1 MGRVLDVLADRLLE
15 LGPAAHAP
23 QEEGRQWRRARDE
36 RGVEWLLL
44 DTPGRSVN
52 IISEATLDELNEIL
66 AQLEDDSPRALVI
79 RSAKPAGFIV
89 GFDIA
94 QFRTMTEPAEV
105 ERQLTRG
112 HAVMDRLEAL
122 PFTSVAVVHGHC
134 LGGGLELA
142 LACRY
147 RIAVADAK
155 LGFPEVKLGVHP
167 GLGGTVRSWKHM
179 DPIEAMTMMLT
190 GRTVN
195 ARKAKRDGLVDVV
208 TEERHVQ
215 NAVRAA
221 AAGQV
226 DGTHGSLKKTAL
238 STKPARS
245 MAARRMRAK
254 TAEKARPEHYP
265 APFALIDLWEEHAG
279 DPPEMKRAEI
289 ASFARLL
296 ATDTAQNLVRVFFL
310 RDKMKRLAG
319 RGKKVRTVH
328 VIGAGTMGGEI
339 AAWCAGRGLRAT
351 LTDVD
356 PKMIGKAIRRAGKM
370 LEKELDNSA
379 GVRDALDRLIP
390 DPNGYGVRSAD
401 LVIEAVPEKLD
412 LKQKIYADIEPRMK
426 DGAVLAT
433 NTSSLPLEEL
443 RQTLQRPER
452 FLGVHFFN
460 PVSKMHLV
468 EVVTHDQTGDEA
480 IAIAN
485 GFVGGIDRLPAP
497 VKSAPGFLVNR
508 VLTPYL
514 LEAML
519 MIGEGRKPELI
530 DEAAERFGMPMGP
543 AELADRVGL
552 DIAVNVGEELKAR
565 IDRPLPGTPDWLKKK
580 LEAGHLGVKTGKGI
594 YEYDDKGK
602 PKKGKVEGEPDQAMT
617 DRLILPMLDACA
629 ACLREG
635 VVEDEE
641 LVDGAM
647 VFGTGFAPFRGG
659 PVHYARTRGIDDVV
673 AALERL
679 AGTFGDRFRPDE
691 GWSRLKGGS

>member
-1 MGRVLDVLADRLLE
+1 MGRVLDVMADRLLE
-15 LGPAAHAP
+15 LGAAADAP
-23 QEEGRQWRRARDE
+23 QEEGRQWRRARDAH
-36 RGVEWLLL
+36 GVEWLLL

-52 IISEATLDELNEIL
+52 IISEATLDELNGIL
-66 AQLEDDSPRALVI
+66 ATLEDDAPHGLVI
-79 RSAKPAGFIV
+79 RSAKPAGFIA

-105 ERQLTRG
+105 ERQLKRG

-122 PFTSVAVVHGHC
+122 PFASIAVIHGHC

-155 LGFPEVKLGVHP
+155 LGFPEVRLGVHP
-167 GLGGTVRSWKHM
+167 GLGGTVRAWKHM
-179 DPIEAMTMMLT
+179 DPIEAMTLMLT

-195 ARKAKRDGLVDVV
+195 ARKAKRDGMVDVV
-208 TEERHVQ
+208 TEERHVL

-226 DGTHGSLKKTAL
+226 DSTRGSLKKTAL

-245 MAARRMRAK
+245 LAARRMRAK
-254 TAEKARPEHYP
+254 TAEKVRAEHYP
-265 APFALIDLWEEHAG
+265 APFALIDLWEEHGG
-279 DPPEMKRAEI
+279 DPPAMKEAEI

-310 RDKMKRLAG
+310 RDKMKRLTG
-319 RGKKVRTVH
+319 RGAQVRSVH

-356 PKMIGKAIRRAGKM
+356 PKMIGKAIRRAGRM
-370 LEKELDNSA
+370 LDKELDNKA
-379 GVRDALDRLIP
+379 AVRDALDRLVP
-390 DPNGYGVRSAD
+390 DPNGYGVRGAD
-401 LVIEAVPEKLD
+401 LVIEAVPEKLE
-412 LKQKIYADIEPRMK
+412 LKQKIYSDFEPRMK

-443 RQTLQRPER
+443 RQTLERPER

-460 PVSKMHLV
+460 PVSKMQLV
-468 EVVTHDQTGDEA
+468 EVVTHDRTGEEA
-480 IAIAN
+480 LGIAN
-485 GFVGGIDRLPAP
+485 SFVGGIDRLPVP

-519 MIGEGRKPELI
+519 MIGEGRRPELV
-530 DEAAERFGMPMGP
+530 DAAAERFGMPMGP

-565 IDRPLPGTPDWLKKK
+565 IDRPLPATPDWLRKK
-580 LEAGHLGVKTGKGI
+580 LEAGHLGVKSGKGI
-594 YEYDDKGK
+594 YDYDDKGK
-602 PKKGKVEGEPDQAMT
+602 PKKGKVDDEPDQAMT

-629 ACLREG
+629 ACLRQG
-635 VVEDEE
+635 VVEDEA

-659 PVHYARTRGIDDVV
+659 PVHYARTRGIDEVV

-679 AGTFGDRFRPDE
+679 AGIFGERFRPDA
-691 GWSRLKGGS
+691 GWSRLKSGS